1 MDITLDRSSM
11 QDIKMSN
18 KKFIQEYAQMWLGV
32 ATLVNPPLLEKKMV
46 NLFTNT
52 FKTPYFQFLI
62 ESVAQHFTNLV
73 IVAKKIEQA
82 IKIGKIKGPV
92 VDPNIVME
100 Y

>member
-52 FKTPYFQFLI
+52 FKTPYF
-62 ESVAQHFTNLV
+62 
-73 IVAKKIEQA
+73 
-82 IKIGKIKGPV
+82 
-92 VDPNIVME
+92 
-100 Y
+100 